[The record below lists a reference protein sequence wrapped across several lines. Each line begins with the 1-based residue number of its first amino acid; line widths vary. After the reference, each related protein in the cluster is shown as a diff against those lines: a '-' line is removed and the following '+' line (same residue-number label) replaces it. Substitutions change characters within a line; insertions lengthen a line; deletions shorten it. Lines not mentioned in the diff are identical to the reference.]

1 MTLENFT
8 IKSHSD
14 YTRFGG
20 LIYASDFETDYAPN
34 TTRAGGSHIAERI
47 VSDWKFD
54 RACSMNTKTRQ
65 LRKEYKQCK
74 N

>member
-1 MTLENFT
+1 MISENFT

-54 RACSMNTKTRQ
+54 RECSQNIKGREK
-65 LRKEYKQCK
+65 RKEYIQCK